1 MKAIHVR
8 KAGEGKI
15 RQLVQVGANSFYADE
30 APPVGDDQG
39 PNPHE
44 LLDSA
49 LGVCTAMTV
58 MLVAQRKQWP
68 LQDVRVEITHE
79 ETDTD
84 YKLNRKVELVGQLTE
99 EQRQYLLGIANKCP
113 IHRALHKKF
122 EIETALAGGEPA

>member
-1 MKAIHVR
+1 MSSNTIKVR

-30 APPVGDDQG
+30 AEPVGDGGG

-68 LQDVRVEITHE
+68 LQDVRVEISHE
-79 ETDTD
+79 ESDTE
-84 YKLNRKVELVGQLTE
+84 YKLARRVELVGQLTE

-113 IHRALHKKF
+113 IHKALHKKF
-122 EIETALAGGEPA
+122 EIATELAGG

>member
-1 MKAIHVR
+1 MSNNTIRVR

-15 RQLVQVGANSFYADE
+15 RQLVQVGANSLYADE
-30 APPVGDDQG
+30 AEPVGDGGG

-68 LQDVRVEITHE
+68 LQDVRVEISHE
-79 ETDTD
+79 ESDTD
-84 YKLNRKVELVGQLTE
+84 YKLSRKVELVGQLSE

-113 IHRALHKKF
+113 IHKALHKKF
-122 EIETALAGGEPA
+122 EIATELAGA

>member
-1 MKAIHVR
+1 MSNDTIKVR

-30 APPVGDDQG
+30 AEPVGDGQG

-68 LQDVRVEITHE
+68 LQDVRVEISHE

-84 YKLNRKVELVGQLTE
+84 YKLSRKVELVGPLSE

-113 IHRALHKKF
+113 IHKALHKKF
-122 EIETALAGGEPA
+122 EIATALAGA